1 MTPIES
7 KLIEFARWAITEH
20 RSYFG
25 DLDGGDIQDKLE
37 ELDLLVSVKVDEP
50 CGENCACVEYG
61 DFPQDCLRLAEGV
74 LQ

>member
-25 DLDGGDIQDKLE
+25 DI
-37 ELDLLVSVKVDEP
+37 DE
-50 CGENCACVEYG
+50 GAYKTS
-61 DFPQDCLRLAEGV
+61 
-74 LQ
+74 